1 MAPASPA
8 PNTPAELPADL
19 AASLQA
25 FADSEERTGSVACPK
40 TLTPAERH
48 AVHVFC
54 EAHSLSS
61 SSSGR
66 DAERFVTVA
75 DGPRFD
81 GRAWA
86 QQTLAAL
93 AVEQRSETDELEATL
108 KTLSA
113 AACAR
118 RGVSVLHLRVAEVDA
133 AGPGGRSRVV
143 LQAAHGGPIPA
154 HKLGARSEVRLR
166 AKKNKV
172 PSSQGRRLHDNNEEI
187 SEVSG
192 VVSKATDASI
202 EFLTDAA
209 PEAVES
215 LRGSL
220 RLDAVANARTH
231 DVLARAARDVAAAA
245 AHKAAPDGTRAL
257 RDALLGGRARRPP
270 PALLQPSSAPHLDDH
285 QRACVARAEAEPAL
299 FLVHGPP
306 GTGKTT
312 TVVEVIARAAA
323 KGQRVLACAA
333 SNVAVDNLLE
343 RVAAAFRAARSP
355 RGLLRL
361 GHPARLSEAASRY
374 SMEEVLRTADGADV
388 LEDARAELRNLRKDA
403 AADRASAKR
412 TAARRE
418 TRVVRAELRDR
429 EKKLAKDVVKRCAVV
444 FATNVGAA
452 SRLLDDAPP
461 FDLVVV
467 DECAQALEISCW
479 IPLLRGKRAVL
490 AGDHRQLAP
499 TVKCDDGD
507 PNNAPAAL
515 LKATLFERLMDDR
528 RPGRGEAHISLLLAT
543 QYRMHGD
550 ISDWASAATYD
561 GRLRAAPSCVARDLY
576 AGSFLP
582 PPVNPDDA
590 IRPMVH
596 VDTAG
601 LGFFDD
607 SDAKTRD
614 DADEHGALSVANP
627 REAAV
632 VASHVALLLA
642 AGLAAAQIC
651 VIAPYNAQV
660 AALRGALEGTGVEA
674 RTVDGYQGG
683 ERDAVV
689 LSLTRS
695 NEARA
700 VGFLADERRLNVAVT
715 RARRHVAVVCDA
727 DTVRSSPFIAA
738 LLDHVADAGDYVSAS
753 AYEDGAPAPTPL
765 EPSTTTAA
773 TAPAEK
779 RAAFVVSNKGDT
791 VSLSFREL
799 DALETAT
806 CDRGSGPTIGD
817 VIAFAA
823 RRGGFDGAARAVF
836 YAGKDVVLEDLEI
849 SGAVLVV
856 RRPDGAVVPDDEGP
870 YLVALGARCERCG
883 RLALKEAKE
892 EAKTEKASPA
902 SSSPPTAS
910 EEKARTS
917 SACLS
922 LRVVFAGATYDV
934 PFSRAFS
941 VGELKAA
948 IASATGVDAER
959 QKLVCRGSFG
969 DAAAPL
975 SAAAP
980 ALVDGAKVVL
990 LEAPRAEDV
999 PEPPKPRTGKHAA
1012 KKAKKKARAEAL
1024 AAAEAAAPAAPPP
1037 APAPK
1042 PPPAPETN
1050 SLLKQL
1056 ARERAARAAP
1066 PPKRKPAS
1074 TAASSADADD
1084 DALLKAA
1091 MRANAKAKKAEPDWK
1106 RWVDTDGNIRGNDA
1120 HSRQAERDRAALL
1133 EKARKAKEDKG
1144 RKGKKLTKAQ
1154 QADAK

>member
-19 AASLQA
+19 AAALQA

-66 DAERFVTVA
+66 DAERFVTVT

-172 PSSQGRRLHDNNEEI
+172 PAAGRRLDGDGDDV

-220 RLDAVANARTH
+220 RLDA
-231 DVLARAARDVAAAA
+231 
-245 AHKAAPDGTRAL
+245 
-257 RDALLGGRARRPP
+257 
-270 PALLQPSSAPHLDDH
+270 PSSAPHLDDH

-343 RVAAAFRAARSP
+343 RVAAAFRAAKSP

-507 PNNAPAAL
+507 PTNAPAAL

-550 ISDWASAATYD
+550 ISEWASAATYD

-614 DADEHGALSVANP
+614 DADEHGAASVANP

-642 AGLAAAQIC
+642 AGLDAAQIC

-765 EPSTTTAA
+765 EPSTTTAT

-817 VIAFAA
+817 VIALAA
-823 RRGGFDGAARAVF
+823 QRGGFDGAARAVF
-836 YAGKDVVLEDLEI
+836 YAGKDVVLEDLDI

-990 LEAPRAEDV
+990 LEAPRAED
-999 PEPPKPRTGKHAA
+999 
-1012 KKAKKKARAEAL
+1012 
-1024 AAAEAAAPAAPPP
+1024 
-1037 APAPK
+1037 
-1042 PPPAPETN
+1042 
-1050 SLLKQL
+1050 
-1056 ARERAARAAP
+1056 
-1066 PPKRKPAS
+1066 PAS

-1091 MRANAKAKKAEPDWK
+1091 MKANAKAKKAEPDWK

>member
-8 PNTPAELPADL
+8 PDLAPLPADL
-19 AASLQA
+19 AAALQA

-66 DAERFVTVA
+66 DAERFVTVT

-113 AACAR
+113 AACPR
-118 RGVSVLHLRVAEVDA
+118 RGVSVLHLRVAEV
-133 AGPGGRSRVV
+133 
-143 LQAAHGGPIPA
+143 
-154 HKLGARSEVRLR
+154 RLR

-172 PSSQGRRLHDNNEEI
+172 PAAGRRLDGDGDDV

-270 PALLQPSSAPHLDDH
+270 PALLQPSS
-285 QRACVARAEAEPAL
+285 
-299 FLVHGPP
+299 
-306 GTGKTT
+306 
-312 TVVEVIARAAA
+312 
-323 KGQRVLACAA
+323 
-333 SNVAVDNLLE
+333 
-343 RVAAAFRAARSP
+343 
-355 RGLLRL
+355 
-361 GHPARLSEAASRY
+361 SR
-374 SMEEVLRTADGADV
+374 RT
-388 LEDARAELRNLRKDA
+388 
-403 AADRASAKR
+403 S
-412 TAARRE
+412 ARR
-418 TRVVRAELRDR
+418 R
-429 EKKLAKDVVKRCAVV
+429 
-444 FATNVGAA
+444 G
-452 SRLLDDAPP
+452 LLDDAPP

-507 PNNAPAAL
+507 PTNAPAAL

-550 ISDWASAATYD
+550 ISEWASAATYD

-607 SDAKTRD
+607 SDAKTRG
-614 DADEHGALSVANP
+614 DADEHGAASVANP

-642 AGLAAAQIC
+642 AGLDAAQIC

-738 LLDHVADAGDYVSAS
+738 
-753 AYEDGAPAPTPL
+753 PRPT
-765 EPSTTTAA
+765 T

-817 VIAFAA
+817 VIALAA
-823 RRGGFDGAARAVF
+823 QRGGFDGAARAVF
-836 YAGKDVVLEDLEI
+836 YAGKDVVLEDLDI

-959 QKLVCRGSFG
+959 QLVCRGSFG

-1091 MRANAKAKKAEPDWK
+1091 MKANAKAKKAEPDWK

>member
-19 AASLQA
+19 AAALQA

-66 DAERFVTVA
+66 DAERFVTVT

-113 AACAR
+113 AASR
-118 RGVSVLHLRVAEVDA
+118 RGVS
-133 AGPGGRSRVV
+133 
-143 LQAAHGGPIPA
+143 AAHGGPIPA

-172 PSSQGRRLHDNNEEI
+172 PAAGRRLDGDGDDV

-220 RLDAVANARTH
+220 RLGAVATDATTSRARRATSPPPRRTRPRRT
-231 DVLARAARDVAAAA
+231 ARGPCGTRSSAAAA
-245 AHKAAPDGTRAL
+245 
-257 RDALLGGRARRPP
+257 P

-343 RVAAAFRAARSP
+343 RVAAAFRAAKSP

-444 FATNVGAA
+444 VFATNVGAA

-507 PNNAPAAL
+507 PTNAPAAL

-550 ISDWASAATYD
+550 ISEWASAATYD

-614 DADEHGALSVANP
+614 DADEHGAASVANP
-627 REAAV
+627 SEAAV

-642 AGLAAAQIC
+642 AGLDAAQIC

-765 EPSTTTAA
+765 EPSTTTAT

-817 VIAFAA
+817 VIALAA
-823 RRGGFDGAARAVF
+823 QHGGFDGAARAVF
-836 YAGKDVVLEDLEI
+836 YAGKDVVLEDLDI

-1056 ARERAARAAP
+1056 ARSARRAAAEAEARAAM
-1066 PPKRKPAS
+1066 K
-1074 TAASSADADD
+1074 
-1084 DALLKAA
+1084 
-1091 MRANAKAKKAEPDWK
+1091 ANAKAKKAEPDWK